1 MGQTNL
7 IVNHGHNTDIITGKE
22 IKKICE
28 TFNISSDIFYPKG
41 IKLDTGGIAMI
52 KHVLANGQAV
62 KDITGHVVSIN
73 DKTIKAYEVI
83 VKKGAKAK

>member
-1 MGQTNL
+1 
-7 IVNHGHNTDIITGKE
+7 
-22 IKKICE
+22 
-28 TFNISSDIFYPKG
+28 
-41 IKLDTGGIAMI
+41 MI

-73 DKTIKAYEVI
+73 EKTLKAYEVI